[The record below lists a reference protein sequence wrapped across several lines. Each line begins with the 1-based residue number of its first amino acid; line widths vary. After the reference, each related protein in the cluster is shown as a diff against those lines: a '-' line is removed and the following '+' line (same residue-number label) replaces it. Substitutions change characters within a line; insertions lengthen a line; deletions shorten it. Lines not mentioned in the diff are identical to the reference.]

1 MTLYSCFQTAI
12 IAIRLNAMRSIL
24 TTLGIII
31 GVASVIVM
39 ASIGSGARKQ
49 IEDRI
54 SALGS
59 NMLTV
64 SPGSRRFRGRSSGA
78 GTAKPFSEADLKAL
92 QEQVEGVSLTT
103 GELRTS
109 APIIFGNQNWTTSVT
124 GVHSAFPEVQD
135 WSVDEG
141 RFFTDRESRSSVKLV
156 VLGATVA
163 QKLFG
168 SASPVG
174 EQVRIAGVPFKIIGT
189 MEDRGQSGG
198 WRDRDDVIF
207 VPIST
212 ARTRLISEK
221 STIPNQV
228 GSILVKVEDSGSLAE
243 VEDDIKNLL
252 RTRRRISDGQRDD
265 FSVRNIAEIIKT
277 RRATQQTLTWLLA
290 VTAAI
295 SLVVGG
301 IGIMNIMLVSVT
313 ERTREI
319 GLRIALGAKARDI
332 MAQFL
337 TESIVLCLVG
347 GAIGLAIGVSATFVV
362 AKVAAWP
369 VLINVEMILISLGAS
384 AGVGL
389 IFGYFPARKAA
400 RLNPIDALRYE

>member
-54 SALGS
+54 SALGT
-59 NMLTV
+59 NMLTL
-64 SPGSRRFRGRSSGA
+64 SPGSRRVRGRRGGA
-78 GTAKPFSEADLKAL
+78 GTAKPFTEADMKAI
-92 QEQVEGVSLTT
+92 QTNVEGIAFAT
-103 GELRTS
+103 GELRGS
-109 APIIFGNQNWTTSVT
+109 APVIYGNQNWSTSVS
-124 GVHSAFPEVQD
+124 GVHAEFPEVQD
-135 WSVDEG
+135 WAIGEG
-141 RFFTDRESRSSVKLV
+141 RFFTEREARSGVKLV
-156 VLGATVA
+156 ILGTSVA
-163 QKLFG
+163 KKLFG

-174 EQVRIAGVPFKIIGT
+174 EQVRVAGVPFKIIGV
-189 MEDRGQSGG
+189 METRGQTGG
-198 WRDRDDVIF
+198 WRDRDDIIF

-212 ARTRLISEK
+212 ARSRLVSEK
-221 STIPNQV
+221 TTVPNQV
-228 GSILVKVEDSGSLAE
+228 GSILVKVENNEQLAE
-243 VEDDIKNLL
+243 VEEEIGKLL
-252 RTRRRISDGQRDD
+252 RARRNVTNGKEDD
-265 FSVRNIAEIIKT
+265 FSVRNIAEIVKT

-319 GLRIALGAKARDI
+319 GLRIAVGARGRDI

-347 GAIGLAIGVSATFVV
+347 GTIGLAIGVSATFIV

-369 VLINVEMILISLGAS
+369 VLISPEMILIAIGAS
-384 AGVGL
+384 AGVGVV
-389 IFGYFPARKAA
+389 FGYFPARKAA

>member
-1 MTLYSCFQTAI
+1 MTLYNCFLTAI

-49 IEDRI
+49 IEERI
-54 SALGS
+54 SALGT

-64 SPGSRRFRGRSSGA
+64 SPGSRRFRGRRGGA
-78 GTAKPFSEADLKAL
+78 GTAKPFSEADMKAIL
-92 QEQVEGVSLTT
+92 TQVSGIEAVT
-103 GELRTS
+103 GELRAS
-109 APIIFGNQNWTTSVT
+109 APVIYGNQNWSTSVT
-124 GVHSAFPEVQD
+124 GVHSEFPEVQD
-135 WSVDEG
+135 WSVSDG
-141 RFFTDRESRSSVKLV
+141 RFFTEREARSSVKMV
-156 VLGATVA
+156 VLGSSVVS
-163 QKLFG
+163 KLFG
-168 SASPVG
+168 SVSPVG
-174 EQVRIAGVPFKIIGT
+174 EQVRIGGVPFEVIGT
-189 MEDRGQSGG
+189 METRGQSGG
-198 WRDRDDVIF
+198 WRDRDDIIF

-212 ARTRLISEK
+212 ARSRLISQK
-221 STIPNQV
+221 SSTPNQV
-228 GSILVKVEDSGSLAE
+228 GSILVKVTDNDQLLD
-243 VEDDIKNLL
+243 VENQLTDLL
-252 RTRRRISDGQRDD
+252 RARRKIAKGKDDD
-265 FSVRNIAEIIKT
+265 FSVRNIAEIVAT

-319 GLRIALGAKARDI
+319 GLRIALGARERDI

-347 GAIGLAIGVSATFVV
+347 GLIGLSIGVLATFIV
-362 AKVAAWP
+362 ANVAAWP
-369 VLINVEMILISLGAS
+369 VLISPEMIIMAIGAS
-384 AGVGL
+384 AGVG
-389 IFGYFPARKAA
+389 IVFGYFPARKAS